1 MRHGKDDRTINID
14 FDVPQPQLVSA
25 CDFRVQVSEIVSEML
40 TGAKGT
46 GLERIDVAAQMSRLS
61 GEDISKAMLDA
72 WSSTARID
80 HNLPFYR
87 AALLEQVCGSH
98 QLTDLIVTVRGGRVS
113 WGRDALLAEL
123 GRVESI
129 KEEATRQARALRR
142 QIGGAA

>member
-1 MRHGKDDRTINID
+1 MRHGKDDRTINIE

-25 CDFRVQVSEIVSEML
+25 CDFRIQVSEIISEML
-40 TGAKGT
+40 AAARGT
-46 GLERIDVAAQMSRLS
+46 GLERCDVAAQMSRLA

-72 WSSTARID
+72 WSSPARVD

-129 KEEATRQARALRR
+129 KEEATRQARELRR
-142 QIGGAA
+142 RIGGAQ

>member
-25 CDFRVQVSEIVSEML
+25 CDFRIQVSEIVSEML
-40 TGAKGT
+40 SGAKTT
-46 GLERIDVAAQMSRLS
+46 GLERFDVAAQMSHLA

-72 WSSTARID
+72 WSSPARID

-98 QLTDLIVTVRGGRVS
+98 QLSDLIVTVRGGRVS

-129 KEEATRQARALRR
+129 REEATRQARALRR